1 MKFHNAVTNY
11 LTLSLAL
18 ISVLLRLP
26 EVKPG
31 KRIPLRYPLSI
42 SDQNLL
48 LIAKYP
54 VRFFEKN

>member
-1 MKFHNAVTNY
+1 M
-11 LTLSLAL
+11 

-31 KRIPLRYPLSI
+31 KRIPLPNPLSI

-48 LIAKYP
+48 LIYSLNFIEYEEEEHIP
-54 VRFFEKN
+54 R